1 VVHETADAGDEASH
15 EQDHVLPDQPVSPD
29 LGQALAE
36 TQSRA
41 GLHSPR

>member
-1 VVHETADAGDEASH
+1 
-15 EQDHVLPDQPVSPD
+15 LPDQPVPPN

>member
-1 VVHETADAGDEASH
+1 
-15 EQDHVLPDQPVSPD
+15 LPDQPVPPD

-36 TQSRA
+36 TQSSA